1 MEKFL
6 LIVDYD
12 MQKMIHLIVTNEETF
27 EKQRC
32 KYNSFLNI

>member
-27 EKQRC
+27 ENKDA
-32 KYNSFLNI
+32 NIILS